1 LGRAQRDQTERDF
14 AAGLRGLVS
23 QDGIES
29 GRDARMNAMERY
41 YDVLQGQMRAIRER
55 EWPNIA
61 QAGEWLGDALAN
73 DKFFYAFGTGHSHL
87 LAEEIFYR
95 AGGLARACPILDERL
110 MLHKEAIQATYHERE
125 EGYAAK
131 LLNLYPVEA
140 GDVLIVASN
149 SGRNSVPIEMAME
162 GRARGMKVIAITNV
176 AHAKIWGSKHR
187 SGKTLGEV
195 ADVCI
200 DTCGIP
206 GDACTPVEGLNQLVG
221 SPSTATGAMIVN
233 LIIVHGIETALKR
246 GTMPEVFISSNTT
259 GGDSHNDQLLLK
271 YKSRVRHL

>member
-1 LGRAQRDQTERDF
+1 M
-14 AAGLRGLVS
+14 S
-23 QDGIES
+23 
-29 GRDARMNAMERY
+29 AMEKY
-41 YDVLQGQMRAIRER
+41 FEILQGQMRAIRER
-55 EWPNIA
+55 EWAKIA
-61 QAGEWLGDALAN
+61 QAGEWLGEALAN

-110 MLHKEAIQATYHERE
+110 MLHKEAIQATYNERE

-131 LLNLYPVEA
+131 LLDQYPVER

-149 SGRNSVPIEMAME
+149 SGRNNVPIEMALE
-162 GRARGMKVIAITNV
+162 GRARGMRVIAITNL
-176 AHAKIWGSKHR
+176 AHAKVWGSKHK

-195 ADVCI
+195 AELCI
-200 DTCGIP
+200 DNCGIA
-206 GDACTPVEGLNQLVG
+206 GDACTPVEGIQQLVG

-233 LIIVHGIETALKR
+233 LIIVQGIESALKR
-246 GTMPEVFISSNTT
+246 GATPEVFISSNTP
-259 GGDSHNDQLLLK
+259 GGDGHNDRLLLK